1 MNISINDSYA
11 SEHQN
16 FDRPGFVTVEEL
28 GLIPSF
34 SALEEPQ
41 LQGLPSFDYS
51 FSCFSP
57 SFDGKLPGI
66 EEIQHDLN
74 TTPFPWESSFPLLAS
89 IDDSLTKDVEVVD
102 PSPKEILDSKD
113 GIGEEAV
120 KVEDG

>member
-1 MNISINDSYA
+1 MNNSINDSYA

-34 SALEEPQ
+34 SAVEEPQ
-41 LQGLPSFDYS
+41 LQGLPTFDHS

-57 SFDGKLPGI
+57 YFDGKLPEV

-74 TTPFPWESSFPLLAS
+74 TTPFPWESSFPSLAS
-89 IDDSLTKDVEVVD
+89 IDDSLTKDAEVMD
-102 PSPKEILDSKD
+102 PSPKETLDAKG